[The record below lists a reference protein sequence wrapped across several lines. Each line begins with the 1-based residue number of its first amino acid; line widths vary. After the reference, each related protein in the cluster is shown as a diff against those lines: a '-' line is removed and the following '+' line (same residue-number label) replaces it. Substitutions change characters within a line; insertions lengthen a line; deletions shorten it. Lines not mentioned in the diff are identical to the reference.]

1 VAHPAFVLAARGPR
15 AGRTTAS
22 YRPNRAYVLAEPRL
36 HAQGFGIAQ
45 AIRTS
50 AILPR
55 EAPELALFGR
65 Q

>member
-1 VAHPAFVLAARGPR
+1 
-15 AGRTTAS
+15 
-22 YRPNRAYVLAEPRL
+22 VLAEPRLRTGRTAPSYWPNRGFAPADPRL